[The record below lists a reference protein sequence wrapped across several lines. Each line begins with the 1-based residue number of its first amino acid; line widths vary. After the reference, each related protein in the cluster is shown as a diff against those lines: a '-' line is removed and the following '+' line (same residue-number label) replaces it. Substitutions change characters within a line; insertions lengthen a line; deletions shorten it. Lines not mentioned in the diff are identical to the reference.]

1 MCDMNVD
8 YLLRQRRAA
17 LDYSPP
23 WDFPGAG
30 GPGEI
35 GFKGALD
42 WDSINKEGQRAMG
55 MGEQPWNITED
66 MTEGERKVVEAANKA
81 CFERV

>member
-8 YLLRQRRAA
+8 YLLKQRRAA

-35 GFKGALD
+35 GFEGALD
-42 WDSINKEGQRAMG
+42 WNSINKEGQRAMG
-55 MGEQPWNITED
+55 MGEQPWKITDD
-66 MTEGERKVVEAANKA
+66 MTEGERRVVEAANKA
-81 CFERV
+81 CFERA